1 MSAAP
6 GHMHGAGAMLHQQH
20 ARLDVLFEQ
29 LLEAYR
35 GGDWDDVRVVWTR
48 FDRAL
53 SAHMDYEER
62 HLLPVL
68 SRTSEGEAAA
78 LRAEHDEIRRMV
90 ASLGVCVDLHAVKD
104 DVAADLIAKLR
115 EHAAREDHLAYRVA
129 DRELAAVDVVPL
141 GPADAQPAGEAP
153 NSAPTA

>member
-141 GPADAQPAGEAP
+141 GPAGARRARRPCRGRG
-153 NSAPTA
+153 